1 MLWTSA
7 EYGGNAAMETLQYT
21 TTIINCGP
29 GRLFTRLYLVYHSL
43 NELNKTDPR
52 SKLLIWWWFQ
62 RPTFSVHLTTSNT
75 VIIYVSL
82 LSCTLISFFII
93 IHQHHQNQ
101 LRFAISSLLFMALA
115 TLPHRS
121 LSLPFSFANCKSSFS
136 SSSGSCHY
144 LSKGRLI
151 SQLESSN
158 LCPIELY
165 FWKEK
170 KWVLI

>member
-7 EYGGNAAMETLQYT
+7 EYRGNVVMETLQYT

-43 NELNKTDPR
+43 NEWNKTDPR
-52 SKLLIWWWFQ
+52 SKLLISWWFQ
-62 RPTFSVHLTTSNT
+62 RPTFSVHLTTSIT
-75 VIIYVSL
+75 VIMYVSL

-101 LRFAISSLLFMALA
+101 LRFAISSLLFMAFA
-115 TLPHRS
+115 TYSHTD
-121 LSLPFSFANCKSSFS
+121 LSLPPLLFCKSSFS

-165 FWKEK
+165 FWKET